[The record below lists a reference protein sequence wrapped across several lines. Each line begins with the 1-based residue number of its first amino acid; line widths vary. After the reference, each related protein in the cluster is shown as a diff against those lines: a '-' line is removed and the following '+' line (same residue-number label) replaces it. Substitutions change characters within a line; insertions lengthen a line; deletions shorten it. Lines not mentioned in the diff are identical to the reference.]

1 VPDPAEARLG
11 AGQELVGMDTEA
23 AARALDADKAA
34 LDLAGTAI
42 DRAQGALHE
51 RRCGSTASKAC
62 GAARAGGCLAQR
74 DGSRPRRCGPRR
86 GRSRLRADRRQAAQ
100 SLVDHDHAAMAGAVA
115 RAPFAGYL
123 IGCRVAPGQAIRAGQ
138 PLCTIA
144 AHPES

>member
-1 VPDPAEARLG
+1 VAPLG
-11 AGQELVGMDTEA
+11 RAGASLNEME
-23 AARALDADKAA
+23 AARADVARAEA
-34 LDLAGTAI
+34 DLAS
-42 DRAQGALHE
+42 AQ
-51 RRCGSTASKAC
+51 T
-62 GAARAGGCLAQR
+62 
-74 DGSRPRRCGPRR
+74 
-86 GRSRLRADRRQAAQ
+86 RRQAAQ